1 MSLKCDKLQQK
12 IDIPGVKKCKY
23 VSYNKVCIVVNELK

>member
-1 MSLKCDKLQQK
+1 MTNYNTK